1 MSEVTVPTES
11 ARSTVYGPVRS
22 WRVGMSLGI
31 DVLFESSVCSFRCI
45 YCQLGQIET
54 PTRQRSVWVPTE
66 RILADLARHDWQSAD
81 IITFSGSG
89 EPTLA
94 LNLGEIIR
102 GVRALTGKPILVLT
116 NATTLDDPA
125 VRSDIALAD
134 RVYAKLDAA
143 TEEAFQRID
152 RPVDGVTL
160 GRVVAGLAT
169 FRESYRGL
177 LGIQTMFMPANR
189 RELDALVDIYLRIRP
204 DEIQLNTPTRPVPRR
219 WFLDARGNYDVA
231 PFPAVPLR
239 HLDREEATEIEEILR
254 ARTGLRVIS
263 VFRPDDRQ
271 EDR

>member
-1 MSEVTVPTES
+1 MSEATPITETP
-11 ARSTVYGPVRS
+11 RSTVYGPVRS

-31 DVLFESSVCSFRCI
+31 DVLFESSVCSFRCL

-54 PTRQRSVWVPTE
+54 PTRQRAVWVSTE
-66 RILADLARHDWQSAD
+66 RVLEDLARHDWQSAD

-94 LNLGEIIR
+94 LNLGDIIR
-102 GVRALTGKPILVLT
+102 GVRVLTGKPILVLT
-116 NATTLDDPA
+116 NATTLDDPT
-125 VRSDIALAD
+125 VRADLALAD

-143 TEEAFQRID
+143 TEQAFQRID

-160 GRVVAGLAT
+160 ESVVAGLEA
-169 FRESYRGL
+169 FRAEYRGM

-189 RELDALVDIYLRIRP
+189 GELDALVHIYERVRP
-204 DEIQLNTPTRPVPRR
+204 EEIQLNTPTRPVPRR
-219 WFLDARGNYDVA
+219 WFLDARGNYEEA

-239 HLDREEATEIEEILR
+239 HLQRDEATEIEEILR